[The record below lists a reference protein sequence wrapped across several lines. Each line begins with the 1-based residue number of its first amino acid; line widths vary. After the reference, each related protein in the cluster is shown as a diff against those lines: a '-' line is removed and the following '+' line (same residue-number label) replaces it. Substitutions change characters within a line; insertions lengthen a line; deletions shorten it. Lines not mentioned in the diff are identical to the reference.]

1 MLDFK
6 RRVASLP
13 QNLEVPQFEIDVLKR
28 SDDWQVRSKLMVKV
42 LQDVADL
49 FGVKSVLKCALLEL
63 QKLFACLED
72 IAGELLTIQLGDWP

>member
-1 MLDFK
+1 MLDFE
-6 RRVASLP
+6 RRVACLP

-49 FGVKSVLKCALLEL
+49 LGVKSVLKCALLEL
-63 QKLFACLED
+63 QKLFASLED